1 MGVEG
6 RLEKD
11 TVALST
17 ADLFSVLVLHA
28 QGDRSSRGKVF
39 KVSYDTNLFRKSY
52 VL

>member
-1 MGVEG
+1 MHILFSEMGVEG

-39 KVSYDTNLFRKSY
+39 KDIL
-52 VL
+52 